1 MKIQE
6 DDHDDFERQD
16 GPQTTSAKIK
26 DLFEFEVN
34 AQYDG
39 GGDEPE
45 AAAAAD
51 ADDGFKS
58 EGPKRG
64 LTGADR

>member
-6 DDHDDFERQD
+6 DDHDGFERQD
-16 GPQTTSAKIK
+16 EPQTTSAKIK

-34 AQYDG
+34 SQYE

-45 AAAAAD
+45 EAAAD
-51 ADDGFKS
+51 DGYRASGAARK
-58 EGPKRG
+58 G
-64 LTGADR
+64 LTGAER

>member
-6 DDHDDFERQD
+6 DHDGFERQD

-26 DLFEFEVN
+26 DIFEFEVN
-34 AQYDG
+34 EEYDG
-39 GGDEPE
+39 GDGE
-45 AAAAAD
+45 AA
-51 ADDGFKS
+51 ADDGFKA
-58 EGPKRG
+58 EGAQKH

>member
-6 DDHDDFERQD
+6 DDHDDFERQG

-34 AQYDG
+34 SQYDG
-39 GGDEPE
+39 GAGEEE
-45 AAAAAD
+45 AAA
-51 ADDGFKS
+51 DGF
-58 EGPKRG
+58 
-64 LTGADR
+64 